1 MSLNMKGKQNSFVLL
16 KVKVTQSYPTLC
28 DPMDYIFWNSWNS
41 PGRNTGVGSL
51 SLLQGNLPYPGIGPR
66 SLALQ
71 VDSLPV
77 NPPGQ
82 PKNTG
87 VGNLSL
93 LQGTFLTQKSN
104 WSPLNCRWI
113 LYQLSYSLDISK

>member
-1 MSLNMKGKQNSFVLL
+1 MKGKQNSFVLL
-16 KVKVTQSYPTLC
+16 KVKVTQSCPTLC

-41 PGRNTGVGSL
+41 PGRNTGVGSH

-66 SLALQ
+66 SPALQ
-71 VDSLPV
+71 ADSLPV

-104 WSPLNCRWI
+104 WGLLNCRWI